1 MKRSTHLVATSL
13 FVASSLGCPSQVPPL
28 DSSLPPPEFELRK
41 HPVLDA
47 SAAPP
52 EAAPSPALTSFDRAS
67 FNRWAVRGNLPL
79 YWVGDLDRDGAVD
92 PDEVTTLLFYGRAP
106 RYVEAG
112 GFTEA
117 FFEAYRELEA
127 HRAMVLP
134 DSPDAQRRA
143 LVGQDLDAATPIL
156 VRTDLRAA
164 PAEERD
170 FVRHMHAAALTI
182 DALHELQSGVAQL
195 RSKVAPDPESQSL
208 FRRNG
213 SLACKTPKL
222 ESDPRCT
229 ASVDATREEVDVY
242 PSSLQKDPKFCA
254 ALEKHPDAKK
264 LLTPFSVVREQGGKL
279 VGVPYHQAYA
289 EPMRAVAGHLRAAAK
304 ALASPT
310 EGPMRNYLEAAA
322 RAFETDDWHAADE
335 AWAKMNATNSR
346 YYLRVGPD
354 ETYWE
359 PCSQKAGFH
368 MSFARIDQRS
378 LAMQARLSPHQQAM
392 EEGIAKL
399 AGAPY
404 EARKA
409 GFHLP
414 DFIEI
419 VFNAG
424 DSRGP
429 VGATIGQS
437 LPNWG
442 PVANESRGRTVAMT
456 NLYADPDSLAV
467 RRERAATM
475 LAAETLSKVTDDP
488 SAGLFSTVLHEAAH
502 NLGPS
507 HEYAVGG
514 KKDDQVFGGD
524 LASMLEE
531 LKAQSGALYL
541 PVLLQE
547 RGAMSAAEV
556 EQAWADSIVWCF
568 GHVARGMY
576 TPGGAR
582 KAYSQLSAIQLG
594 FLMDEGA
601 VVFDPE
607 AVAANGKDKGAF
619 RIDFAKMPAAVTKLM
634 KEVAGIKARGDKKR
648 ALELAKKYVDGTR
661 VPQKLIEERVLRFAQ
676 PSFVYAVDGLD

>member
-13 FVASSLGCPSQVPPL
+13 FVALSLGCSSSAPPAGG
-28 DSSLPPPEFELRK
+28 SLPPPEFERRE

-47 SAAPP
+47 SAATA
-52 EAAPSPALTSFDRAS
+52 EAAPSPALTRFDRAS
-67 FNRWAVRGNLPL
+67 LNRWAVRANLPL
-79 YWVGDLDRDGAVD
+79 YWVADRDGDGAVD
-92 PDEVTTLLFYGRAP
+92 PDEITTLLFYGRSP
-106 RYVEAG
+106 RYVEEG
-112 GFTEA
+112 RFSEA

-127 HRAMVLP
+127 RRAMELP

-143 LVGQDLDAATPIL
+143 LVAQDLDAATPIL
-156 VRTDLRAA
+156 VRTDLREA
-164 PAEERD
+164 PAEERA
-170 FVRHMHAAALTI
+170 FVRHMYAAALAI
-182 DALHELQSGVAQL
+182 DALHELQSGVAQV
-195 RSKVAPDPESQSL
+195 RGKVAADPESQSL
-208 FRRNG
+208 FRRNR

-222 ESDPRCT
+222 ESDDRCT
-229 ASVDATREEVDVY
+229 ASVDATREQVDVY
-242 PSSLQKDPKFCA
+242 PASLQKDPKFCD

-264 LLTPFSVVREQGGKL
+264 LLTPFSVVREEGAKL
-279 VGVPYHQAYA
+279 VSVPYHQVYA
-289 EPMRAVAGHLRAAAK
+289 EPMRAVARHLRAAAK
-304 ALASPT
+304 ALASLD
-310 EGPMRNYLEAAA
+310 EGALRAYLEAAA
-322 RAFETDDWHAADE
+322 LAFETDDWNAADE

-346 YYLRVGPD
+346 FYLRVGPD

-404 EARKA
+404 RARKA

-467 RRERAATM
+467 RRERASTL
-475 LAAETLSKVTDDP
+475 LAAETLAKVTDDP

-531 LKAQSGALYL
+531 LKAQTGALYL
-541 PVLLQE
+541 PVLLQA

-607 AVAANGKDKGAF
+607 ALAANGKDKGAF
-619 RIDFAKMPAAVTKLM
+619 RVDFAKMPAAVTKLM
-634 KEVAGIKARGDKKR
+634 KEVAGIKARGDKRR